1 MTFGRVRECL
11 RGRILKVIISVFPI
25 FVSLYFQIAELP
37 ESFSKLSK
45 LKTLD
50 LFCNRLREI
59 PSVLRDLTSLV
70 RLDIEAVRLR
80 LHVFA

>member
-1 MTFGRVRECL
+1 M
-11 RGRILKVIISVFPI
+11 

-59 PSVLRDLTSLV
+59 PPVLRDLTSLV
-70 RLDIEAVRLR
+70 RLDIEAVRLD
-80 LHVFA
+80 HP

>member
-1 MTFGRVRECL
+1 MCEN
-11 RGRILKVIISVFPI
+11 ISFYTD
-25 FVSLYFQIAELP
+25 SLYILLVLFIQIAELP

-59 PSVLRDLTSLV
+59 PTVLRDLTSLV
-70 RLDIEAVRLR
+70 RLDIDAVSVITSLD
-80 LHVFA
+80 